1 MPCLTNPKI
10 VTPIKIIGARINVTI
25 IWLVTVKEYGN
36 IPTILQNKININKVN
51 MNGKKDL
58 ALEPAVSFI
67 IFATKV

>member
-1 MPCLTNPKI
+1 M
-10 VTPIKIIGARINVTI
+10 
-25 IWLVTVKEYGN
+25 WLVTVNEYGN